1 MEKPEITMKS
11 EIKSR
16 VYYDEPERN
25 NTIYDIT
32 GNMNI
37 WRVHETYE
45 GTGNEY
51 EREKILNQKK

>member
-1 MEKPEITMKS
+1 MEIPGITISS
-11 EIKSR
+11 ENKNK
-16 VYYDEPERN
+16 VYYNEQEHN
-25 NTIYDIT
+25 NTVYDIT

-51 EREKILNQKK
+51 EREKILSQKK